1 MGTLDYCIIGIFF
14 IVVFGIGLYERKRL
28 TLSDYWVNGRQ
39 TSSWVLVATT
49 LSSFIGAASILG
61 NGSVANAGGGLA
73 TLAVPASYFLY
84 FLAFAYLLAPRIKE
98 FGDKHQAYTLPD
110 FLAHTFGSRVRDV
123 SAIVILVT
131 FALYLALQILA
142 FGLFVATFTGLEPNT
157 ATIVAATITIIYT
170 AVGGIRADMRTDVF
184 QFVMMIL
191 LLTIFLPSIIN
202 EAGTDRIMALP
213 EQFLTGQDF
222 APPYVWVFALFFLGS
237 SVIASPDLWVRAYA
251 GKDSRGVRNSM
262 AISSVMVF
270 LFMMMAVF
278 LGIAGKVLLPETDSN
293 QIIPKLLSQYIPS
306 GLFGIVMAGFLA
318 TIMSSAD
325 TVLLVLSM
333 TVVRDFYQKRIKP
346 DATDKELLALSRK
359 LIVGFGIIGLIVALL
374 VFNIAHLSI
383 HAVSFYACL
392 IPVIVAGFYSKKP
405 SEPAAYWSITL
416 GFIAIIA
423 ALFVDPVQAF
433 IPGIIVSTVTYIFV
447 CKRSGAG
454 VDC

>member
-1 MGTLDYCIIGIFF
+1 METLDYSIIGLFFLIIFA
-14 IVVFGIGLYERKRL
+14 IGLYERGKL

-61 NGSVANAGGGLA
+61 NGSVANAGGGFA

-84 FLAFAYLLAPRIKE
+84 FLAFAIFLAPRIKE
-98 FGDKHQAYTLPD
+98 FGDKYKAYTLPD
-110 FLAHTFGSRVRDV
+110 FLAHVFGPRVRDI

-142 FGLFVATFTGLEPNT
+142 FGLFVSTFTGFNPNT
-157 ATIVAATITIIYT
+157 ATIIAAAITIIYT

-184 QFVMMIL
+184 QFGMMIL
-191 LLTIFLPSIIN
+191 LMIIFLPAILN
-202 EAGTDRIMALP
+202 EAGTVRIFSLP
-213 EQFLTGQDF
+213 EHFLTGRDF
-222 APPYVWVFALFFLGS
+222 APPYVWIFALFFLGA

-251 GKDSRGVRNSM
+251 GKDSRAVRNSM

-270 LFMMMAVF
+270 LFMTMAVL

-293 QIIPKLLSQYIPS
+293 LIIPELLSHYIPT

-333 TVVRDFYQKRIKP
+333 TVVRDFYQKQINP
-346 DATDKELLALSRK
+346 GASDEVLLKLSRK
-359 LIVGFGIIGLIVALL
+359 LIIAFGIIGLIVALV

-392 IPVIVAGFYSKKP
+392 IPVIFAGFYSKKP
-405 SEPAAYWSITL
+405 SEPAAFWSITL

-423 ALFVDPVQAF
+423 ALFFDPVQAF
-433 IPGIIVSTVTYIFV
+433 IPGIIISTITYLVIAREA
-447 CKRSGAG
+447 KKT
-454 VDC
+454 